1 MTEKTNSDVRVAV
14 IKQRI
19 FRTMCPHRFQIKVLK
34 AKANYTFPY
43 LSMIFIRRKKSVL
56 KKKELQKR
64 KGNFGVMHFCLQ
76 VELTDLQI
84 YSLCLRTLP
93 QQAIV
98 LLLQPIP
105 PSISPPEDV
114 DFINLT
120 QTQVIVSSAVKHCCP
135 SI

>member
-1 MTEKTNSDVRVAV
+1 
-14 IKQRI
+14 
-19 FRTMCPHRFQIKVLK
+19 
-34 AKANYTFPY
+34 
-43 LSMIFIRRKKSVL
+43 
-56 KKKELQKR
+56 
-64 KGNFGVMHFCLQ
+64 MHFCLQ

-120 QTQVIVSSAVKHCCP
+120 KTQVIVSSAVKHCCP